1 MTGNFFWREVTRR
14 VAAFHND
21 GSTPRAGHIDP
32 RSIVSTRAM
41 RKFAPTLARRTA
53 TTRGAF
59 VAFLADR
66 VAVPVGSLGVT
77 PRSVSWGAPGDPSPL
92 RGFTAAQAEPVD
104 TSPSPP
110 PPPPSK
116 TPSPP
121 TADRRNKAKTL
132 SEQFADAMKGTDGL
146 TPSKTVELLDRFIVG
161 QADAKRAC
169 AVALRN
175 RWRRHRVDPS
185 LRDEIVPKN
194 ILMIGPTGCGKT
206 EIARRLAKITDS
218 PFVKVE
224 ATKFTEVG
232 FHGRDV
238 DQIIKDLVDN
248 SMQITKGKLRN
259 RFKAEVDEIVENK
272 VVDFMCGETSGTPR
286 ATLSSDVPRGRARL
300 AGHRA
305 RAPRGRRRQQG
316 RRHRSGWRR
325 EPRAGGDSAREAHR
339 AGDASSRGVSKKRVT
354 VAECRPLIE
363 EMEYDRLINSD
374 VVVKEAL
381 SAVENDGIVFLDEI
395 DKIVSSSDY
404 RHGAD
409 ASSEGVQRD
418 LLPIIEGSTVQ
429 TKHGNVNTDQ
439 ILFIASGAFHQ
450 CKPSDML
457 AELQGRLPIKVEL
470 KGLTRDDLLRI
481 LTEPEA
487 NVLKQ
492 QRALLET
499 EGVEL
504 EFAPTPVAH
513 IATMAAEVNRTVDNI
528 GARRLHTVLERIVED
543 ISFHAPERVAAHK
556 DAGGEGL
563 LKVVI
568 DVKDVDDAIGELMH
582 QNGPQ
587 QVRAVTRRTRGA
599 RSGAREKRKTS
610 AKGRP
615 RYERIVLFVFLR
627 TMNHSRRSSISFSSS
642 SSSSAGPTSVASAGR
657 PSGRDRRGRA
667 RERHEKRHAAWR
679 RIAPVVS
686 SVARVRAAISASVR
700 FCFRP
705 RAGIPTVSISSHK
718 S

>member
-1 MTGNFFWREVTRR
+1 MM
-14 VAAFHND
+14 
-21 GSTPRAGHIDP
+21 
-32 RSIVSTRAM
+32 SI
-41 RKFAPTLARRTA
+41 APTLRGASRRAAQAALAASRGCAPGGDQILPRALLHRAIRPNNCDEGPRGFTDAAAVARRTLA
-53 TTRGAF
+53 SMSAPLLAE
-59 VAFLADR
+59 VAPIDPPA
-66 VAVPVGSLGVT
+66 PVK
-77 PRSVSWGAPGDPSPL
+77 
-92 RGFTAAQAEPVD
+92 
-104 TSPSPP
+104 PP
-110 PPPPSK
+110 PPPKKPPVA
-116 TPSPP
+116 TPPP
-121 TADRRNKAKTL
+121 GGPTVKAKTL
-132 SEQFADAMKGTDGL
+132 TEQFKEALEGTDGL

-248 SMQITKGKLRN
+248 AMHITKTKLRQ
-259 RFKAEVDEIVENK
+259 RFEKEVNEVVENK
-272 VVDFMCGETSGTPR
+272 IVDFMCGETSGDVTRDAFLQMYRDGALDHRVIELELPEGGGEGKGMELGGSNQMTPER
-286 ATLSSDVPRGRARL
+286 VVIQLEKLIPGGRLGGRGARMT
-300 AGHRA
+300 
-305 RAPRGRRRQQG
+305 
-316 RRHRSGWRR
+316 
-325 EPRAGGDSAREAHR
+325 
-339 AGDASSRGVSKKRVT
+339 KKRMT
-354 VAECRPLIE
+354 VRECRPLIE
-363 EMEYDRLINSD
+363 EMEYERLINSD

-381 SAVENDGIVFLDEI
+381 KAVENDGIVFLDEI
-395 DKIVSSSDY
+395 DKIVSSSDH

-418 LLPIIEGSTVQ
+418 LLPIIEGSVVA

-470 KGLTRDDLLRI
+470 KGLTADDLLRI

-504 EFAPTPVAH
+504 SFTDEAVRH
-513 IATMAAEVNRTVDNI
+513 IANLSAEVNRTVDNI
-528 GARRLHTVLERIVED
+528 GARRLHTVLEKIVEEV
-543 ISFHAPERVAAHK
+543 SFHAPEKVATYRET
-556 DAGGEGL
+556 GGIGP
-563 LKVVI
+563 LKIVI
-568 DVKDVDDAIGELMH
+568 DVPEVDGAIGELM
-582 QNGPQ
+582 Q
-587 QVRAVTRRTRGA
+587 
-599 RSGAREKRKTS
+599 KTDLS
-610 AKGRP
+610 RF
-615 RYERIVLFVFLR
+615 VL
-627 TMNHSRRSSISFSSS
+627 
-642 SSSSAGPTSVASAGR
+642 
-657 PSGRDRRGRA
+657 
-667 RERHEKRHAAWR
+667 
-679 RIAPVVS
+679 
-686 SVARVRAAISASVR
+686 
-700 FCFRP
+700 
-705 RAGIPTVSISSHK
+705 
-718 S
+718 

>member
-1 MTGNFFWREVTRR
+1 MLAPVVLRRAAAARGRACAAVGAALATRPA
-14 VAAFHND
+14 VGLGSGDNDVSFSPAAF
-21 GSTPRAGHIDP
+21 AGVDTSRMP
-32 RSIVSTRAM
+32 A
-41 RKFAPTLARRTA
+41 FAPRDTL
-53 TTRGAF
+53 
-59 VAFLADR
+59 
-66 VAVPVGSLGVT
+66 
-77 PRSVSWGAPGDPSPL
+77 
-92 RGFTAAQAEPVD
+92 GFHAHASASAAQAAPVD
-104 TSPSPP
+104 VAPP
-110 PPPPSK
+110 PPPTAATPPPSTGARSK
-116 TPSPP
+116 NR
-121 TADRRNKAKTL
+121 AHTL
-132 SEQFADAMKGTDGL
+132 TEQFAEALRGTDGL

-161 QADAKRAC
+161 QQDAKRAC

-175 RWRRHRVDPS
+175 RWRRHRVDSS

-248 SMQITKGKLRN
+248 SMQITKGKLRT

-272 VVDFMCGETSGTPR
+272 VVDFMCGETSGDVTRDAFAQMYREGALDARVIELELPD
-286 ATLSSDVPRGRARL
+286 SGSDGSKPFGDAQHGGASHERVVIQL
-300 AGHRA
+300 EKLI
-305 RAPRGRRRQQG
+305 APGMRRRG
-316 RRHRSGWRR
+316 
-325 EPRAGGDSAREAHR
+325 
-339 AGDASSRGVSKKRVT
+339 GVSKKRMT

-363 EMEYDRLINSD
+363 EMEYDRLINGD

-504 EFAPTPVAH
+504 EFAPDAVAH
-513 IATMAAEVNRTVDNI
+513 VASMAAEVNRTVDNI

-568 DVKDVDDAIGELMH
+568 SVADVDAAIGELM
-582 QNGPQ
+582 Q
-587 QVRAVTRRTRGA
+587 
-599 RSGAREKRKTS
+599 KTDLS
-610 AKGRP
+610 RF
-615 RYERIVLFVFLR
+615 VL
-627 TMNHSRRSSISFSSS
+627 
-642 SSSSAGPTSVASAGR
+642 
-657 PSGRDRRGRA
+657 
-667 RERHEKRHAAWR
+667 
-679 RIAPVVS
+679 
-686 SVARVRAAISASVR
+686 
-700 FCFRP
+700 
-705 RAGIPTVSISSHK
+705 
-718 S
+718 